1 MHDKRY
7 YPKYMNNSSRSV
19 QFSRSIKTYSLQ
31 PHRLQHTRL
40 PCPQQTPR
48 ACSNSCP
55 LSWCGHPPITS
66 SVVPFSSCLQ
76 SFPRSGSY
84 PRSKFFTSSGQSIGS
99 FSLNISSN
107 EHSGLISFRIDWFD
121 LLAFQ
126 ELSRVLQHHSSK
138 ASIFQNSAL
147 FIVQLSHPYMT
158 TGKTIALTRQ
168 SSVSKVMSLLFNM
181 MSRLVIPFLSRSSL
195 KDVVLCKSI
204 LCVNYYV
211 PDDFVRLAKAGTG
224 ADWGPWDAL
233 LQIYLGKMTRTGIV
247 MDQGVLGDSKTLLV
261 LWDGWSCSSC
271 MLVSPRKYPTHQGNA
286 LMGQLEPVWLV
297 IPWLY
302 RARALLAG
310 WMKLDWVLG
319 GLSARVSH
327 GVEQTETALGNHL
340 KCRCCVTI
348 HAIMG
353 KS

>member
-7 YPKYMNNSSRSV
+7 YPKYMKNSSRSV

-158 TGKTIALTRQ
+158 TGKTIALTRPTF
-168 SSVSKVMSLLFNM
+168 VGKVMPLLFNM
-181 MSRLVIPFLSRSSL
+181 MSRLVIPFLPRSKHLLILWLKSPSAVILVPKKIKSVTVSIVYSSICHEVMEPDAMVFIFLMLSFMPFLLPFFTFIKRLFISSSL
-195 KDVVLCKSI
+195 SAIRGCHM
-204 LCVNYYV
+204 
-211 PDDFVRLAKAGTG
+211 
-224 ADWGPWDAL
+224 
-233 LQIYLGKMTRTGIV
+233 QI
-247 MDQGVLGDSKTLLV
+247 
-261 LWDGWSCSSC
+261 
-271 MLVSPRKYPTHQGNA
+271 
-286 LMGQLEPVWLV
+286 
-297 IPWLY
+297 
-302 RARALLAG
+302 
-310 WMKLDWVLG
+310 
-319 GLSARVSH
+319 
-327 GVEQTETALGNHL
+327 
-340 KCRCCVTI
+340 
-348 HAIMG
+348 
-353 KS
+353 